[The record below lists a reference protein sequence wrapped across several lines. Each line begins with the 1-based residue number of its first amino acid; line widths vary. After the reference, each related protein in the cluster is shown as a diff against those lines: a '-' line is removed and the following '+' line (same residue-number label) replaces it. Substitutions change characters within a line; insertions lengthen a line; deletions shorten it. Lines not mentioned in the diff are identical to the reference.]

1 MFVCGIKLDSYEEAM
16 IARREEKRR
25 EEKRRE
31 EKAMPLMAKGI
42 AVICLFL

>member
-25 EEKRRE
+25 EEK
-31 EKAMPLMAKGI
+31 AMPLMAKGI